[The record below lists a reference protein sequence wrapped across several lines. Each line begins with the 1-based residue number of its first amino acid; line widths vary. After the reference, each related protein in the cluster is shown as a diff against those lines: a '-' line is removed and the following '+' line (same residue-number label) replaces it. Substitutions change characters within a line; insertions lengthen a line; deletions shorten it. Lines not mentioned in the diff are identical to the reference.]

1 MKKITNN
8 YLKIVYFLVPLFI
21 FLMFTFVRTFMGI
34 YIFNLRVGEIV
45 VGFSLVVSFVLLI
58 YFLIMRKHSFV
69 QNKLSFNFGL
79 IIASFFVVL
88 IISGGGIFDLYT
100 YKSSS
105 YVWTTSIF
113 FLGILYYKYT
123 NIDIDKVLVK
133 LLNPVLFIAYLMQV
147 FIIPDTLVNFFLSIS
162 DKFEPHK
169 GSDLTLLFVITFLL
183 NDKYYKNH
191 KYFST
196 YYFLFSSLYLPFLYY
211 KSRASFIAVSMF
223 IIFQILK
230 NRKIYFKHMT
240 ILRGTIILSIAVVIF
255 LQSVFWVRQSGI
267 IVIYEARE
275 NVVKL
280 VEHRTNT
287 FVKES
292 PGLFWISDGKLR
304 TADGNLMWRLDIW
317 QDIIY
322 DLDDN
327 NKLLFGYGYE
337 DIIPVMKWENGYRL
351 GLDGLNEHVH
361 NNWFNIFARGG
372 LFQLIFYL
380 TFYYF
385 VITTYYKKQKNY
397 KILFLILPI
406 LFVSFFDSSMENS
419 HFPILYYFF
428 LGRELLVND

>member
-1 MKKITNN
+1 MKIVLNN
-8 YLKIVYFLVPLFI
+8 YLKVIYFLVPIFI

-34 YIFNLRVGEIV
+34 YIFNLRIGEIA
-45 VGFSLVVSFVLLI
+45 VGFSLVISFVLII
-58 YFLIMRKHSFV
+58 YFLIVRKDSFI
-69 QNKLSFNFGL
+69 QYKLAINFGL
-79 IIASFFVVL
+79 IILSFFIVL
-88 IISGGGIFDLYT
+88 IISGSQIFDLYT

-105 YVWTTSIF
+105 YIWTTSIF
-113 FLGILYYKYT
+113 FLGILYYKYSS
-123 NIDIDKVLVK
+123 IDMDKIPVK
-133 LLNPVLFIAYLMQV
+133 LLNPVLFVAYLMQV
-147 FIIPDTLVNFFLSIS
+147 FIIPDSLVNFFLSIS

-191 KYFST
+191 RFFST
-196 YYFLFSSLYLPFLYY
+196 YYVLFSSLYLPFLYY
-211 KSRASFIAVSMF
+211 KSRASFIAVFLF
-223 IIFQILK
+223 IIFQFLK
-230 NRKIYFKHMT
+230 NRNIYFKQT
-240 ILRGTIILSIAVVIF
+240 SLLKIALILVVSVIIF

-280 VEHRTNT
+280 VEHRTKT

-317 QDIIY
+317 QDIVY
-322 DLDDN
+322 DLSDN
-327 NKLLFGYGYE
+327 DKLLFGYGYD

-372 LFQLIFYL
+372 LFQLILYFL
-380 TFYYF
+380 FYYF
-385 VITTYYKKQKNY
+385 IVSIFYKKKKNLE
-397 KILFLILPI
+397 ILFLILPI

-428 LGRELLVND
+428 LGRELLDT

>member
-1 MKKITNN
+1 MKSVLKN
-8 YLKIVYFLVPLFI
+8 YLKVIYFLVPIFI

-34 YIFNLRVGEIV
+34 YIFNLRIGEIA
-45 VGFSLVVSFVLLI
+45 VGFSLVISFVLII
-58 YFLIMRKHSFV
+58 YFLIVRKDSFI
-69 QNKLSFNFGL
+69 QYKLAINFGL
-79 IIASFFVVL
+79 IIFSFFIVL
-88 IISGGGIFDLYT
+88 IISGSQIFDLYT

-105 YVWTTSIF
+105 YIWTTSIF
-113 FLGILYYKYT
+113 FLGILYYKYSSV
-123 NIDIDKVLVK
+123 DMDKILVK
-133 LLNPVLFIAYLMQV
+133 LLNPVLFVAYLMQV
-147 FIIPDTLVNFFLSIS
+147 FIIPDSLVNFFLSIS

-191 KYFST
+191 RFFST
-196 YYFLFSSLYLPFLYY
+196 YYVLFSSLYLPFLYY
-211 KSRASFIAVSMF
+211 KSRASFIAVFLF
-223 IIFQILK
+223 IIFQFLK
-230 NRKIYFKHMT
+230 NRNIYFKQT
-240 ILRGTIILSIAVVIF
+240 SLLKIALILVVSVIIF

-280 VEHRTNT
+280 VEHRTKT

-322 DLDDN
+322 DLSDN
-327 NKLLFGYGYE
+327 DKVLFGYGYD

-372 LFQLIFYL
+372 LFQLIFYFL
-380 TFYYF
+380 FYYF
-385 VITTYYKKQKNY
+385 IVSIFYKKKKNLE
-397 KILFLILPI
+397 ILFLILPI

-428 LGRELLVND
+428 LGRELLDT

>member
-1 MKKITNN
+1 MKSVLKN
-8 YLKIVYFLVPLFI
+8 YLKVIYFLVPIFI

-34 YIFNLRVGEIV
+34 YIFNLRIGEIA
-45 VGFSLVVSFVLLI
+45 VGFSLVISFVLII
-58 YFLIMRKHSFV
+58 YFLIVRKDSFI
-69 QNKLSFNFGL
+69 QYKLAINFGL
-79 IIASFFVVL
+79 IILSFFIVL
-88 IISGGGIFDLYT
+88 IISGSQIFDLYT

-105 YVWTTSIF
+105 YIWTTSIF
-113 FLGILYYKYT
+113 FLGILYYKYSSV
-123 NIDIDKVLVK
+123 DMDKILVK
-133 LLNPVLFIAYLMQV
+133 LLNPVLFVAYLMQV
-147 FIIPDTLVNFFLSIS
+147 FIIPDSLVNFFLSIS

-191 KYFST
+191 RFFST
-196 YYFLFSSLYLPFLYY
+196 YYVLFSSLYLPFLYY
-211 KSRASFIAVSMF
+211 KSRASFIAVFLF
-223 IIFQILK
+223 IIFQFLK
-230 NRKIYFKHMT
+230 NRNIYFKQT
-240 ILRGTIILSIAVVIF
+240 SLLKIALILVVSVIIF

-280 VEHRTNT
+280 VEHRTKT

-322 DLDDN
+322 DLSDN
-327 NKLLFGYGYE
+327 DKVLFGYGYD

-372 LFQLIFYL
+372 LFQLIFYFL
-380 TFYYF
+380 FYYF
-385 VITTYYKKQKNY
+385 IVSIFYKKKNNLE
-397 KILFLILPI
+397 ILFLILPI

-428 LGRELLVND
+428 LGRELLDT

>member
-1 MKKITNN
+1 MKSILKN
-8 YLKIVYFLVPLFI
+8 YLKVIYFLVPIFI

-34 YIFNLRVGEIV
+34 YIFNLRIGEIA
-45 VGFSLVVSFVLLI
+45 VGFSLVISFVLII
-58 YFLIMRKHSFV
+58 YFLIVRKDSFI
-69 QNKLSFNFGL
+69 QYKLAINFGL
-79 IIASFFVVL
+79 IILSFFIVL
-88 IISGGGIFDLYT
+88 IISGSQIFDLYT

-105 YVWTTSIF
+105 YIWTTSIF
-113 FLGILYYKYT
+113 FLGILYYKYSSV
-123 NIDIDKVLVK
+123 DMDKILVK
-133 LLNPVLFIAYLMQV
+133 LLNPVLFVAYLMQV
-147 FIIPDTLVNFFLSIS
+147 FIIPDSLVNFFLSIS

-191 KYFST
+191 RFFST
-196 YYFLFSSLYLPFLYY
+196 YYVLFSSLYLPFLYY
-211 KSRASFIAVSMF
+211 KSRASFIAVFLF
-223 IIFQILK
+223 IIFQFLK
-230 NRKIYFKHMT
+230 NRNIYFKQT
-240 ILRGTIILSIAVVIF
+240 SLLKIALILVVSVIIF

-280 VEHRTNT
+280 VEHRTKT

-322 DLDDN
+322 DLSDN
-327 NKLLFGYGYE
+327 DEVLFGYGYD

-372 LFQLIFYL
+372 LFQLIFYFL
-380 TFYYF
+380 FYYF
-385 VITTYYKKQKNY
+385 IVSIFYKKKKNLE
-397 KILFLILPI
+397 ILFLILPI

-428 LGRELLVND
+428 LGRELLDT

>member
-1 MKKITNN
+1 
-8 YLKIVYFLVPLFI
+8 
-21 FLMFTFVRTFMGI
+21 MGI
-34 YIFNLRVGEIV
+34 YIFNLRIGEIV
-45 VGFSLVVSFVLLI
+45 VGFSLVASLVLVI
-58 YFLIMRKHSFV
+58 YFLIVRKNSII
-69 QNKLSFNFGL
+69 QYELAINFGL
-79 IIASFFVVL
+79 IVLSFFIVL
-88 IISGGGIFDLYT
+88 IISGSQIFELYT

-105 YVWTTSIF
+105 YIWTTSIF
-113 FLGILYYKYT
+113 FLGILYYKYSSV
-123 NIDIDKVLVK
+123 DLDKILVK
-133 LLNPVLFIAYLMQV
+133 LLNPVLFVAYLMQV
-147 FIIPDTLVNFFLSIS
+147 FIIPDSLVNFFLSIS

-191 KYFST
+191 KFFST
-196 YYFLFSSLYLPFLYY
+196 YYVLFSSLYLPFLYY
-211 KSRASFIAVSMF
+211 KSRASFIAVLLF
-223 IIFQILK
+223 IIFQFLK
-230 NRKIYFKHMT
+230 NRNIYFKQT
-240 ILRGTIILSIAVVIF
+240 SPLKIILILIVSVIIF

-280 VEHRTNT
+280 VEHRTKT

-322 DLDDN
+322 DLSDN
-327 NKLLFGYGYE
+327 DKALFGYGYN

-380 TFYYF
+380 LFYYF
-385 VITTYYKKQKNY
+385 IVTIFYKKKKNLE
-397 KILFLILPI
+397 ILFLILPI

-428 LGRELLVND
+428 LGRELLDTK

>member
-147 FIIPDTLVNFFLSIS
+147 FIIHHLFRLSI
-162 DKFEPHK
+162 
-169 GSDLTLLFVITFLL
+169 IT
-183 NDKYYKNH
+183 
-191 KYFST
+191 
-196 YYFLFSSLYLPFLYY
+196 
-211 KSRASFIAVSMF
+211 
-223 IIFQILK
+223 
-230 NRKIYFKHMT
+230 
-240 ILRGTIILSIAVVIF
+240 
-255 LQSVFWVRQSGI
+255 
-267 IVIYEARE
+267 
-275 NVVKL
+275 
-280 VEHRTNT
+280 
-287 FVKES
+287 
-292 PGLFWISDGKLR
+292 
-304 TADGNLMWRLDIW
+304 
-317 QDIIY
+317 
-322 DLDDN
+322 
-327 NKLLFGYGYE
+327 
-337 DIIPVMKWENGYRL
+337 
-351 GLDGLNEHVH
+351 
-361 NNWFNIFARGG
+361 
-372 LFQLIFYL
+372 
-380 TFYYF
+380 
-385 VITTYYKKQKNY
+385 
-397 KILFLILPI
+397 
-406 LFVSFFDSSMENS
+406 
-419 HFPILYYFF
+419 
-428 LGRELLVND
+428 

>member
-1 MKKITNN
+1 MISTIKITN
-8 YLKIVYFLVPLFI
+8 
-21 FLMFTFVRTFMGI
+21 
-34 YIFNLRVGEIV
+34 
-45 VGFSLVVSFVLLI
+45 
-58 YFLIMRKHSFV
+58 
-69 QNKLSFNFGL
+69 
-79 IIASFFVVL
+79 
-88 IISGGGIFDLYT
+88 IS
-100 YKSSS
+100 
-105 YVWTTSIF
+105 V
-113 FLGILYYKYT
+113 
-123 NIDIDKVLVK
+123 
-133 LLNPVLFIAYLMQV
+133 
-147 FIIPDTLVNFFLSIS
+147 
-162 DKFEPHK
+162 H
-169 GSDLTLLFVITFLL
+169 ITFC
-183 NDKYYKNH
+183 
-191 KYFST
+191 FP
-196 YYFLFSSLYLPFLYY
+196 LYLPFLYY
-211 KSRASFIAVSMF
+211 KSRASFIGVSMF

-337 DIIPVMKWENGYRL
+337 DIIPVMKCENGYRL

-372 LFQLIFYL
+372 LFQLIFYFL
-380 TFYYF
+380 FYYF
-385 VITTYYKKQKNY
+385 IVSIFYKKKKNLE
-397 KILFLILPI
+397 ILFLILPI
-406 LFVSFFDSSMENS
+406 LFVSFSTLQWKTLTSQS
-419 HFPILYYFF
+419 YTIFF
-428 LGRELLVND
+428 LEENF

>member
-183 NDKYYKNH
+183 MI
-191 KYFST
+191 ST
-196 YYFLFSSLYLPFLYY
+196 IKITNISVYYFCFPLYIFPFYIT
-211 KSRASFIAVSMF
+211 K
-223 IIFQILK
+223 
-230 NRKIYFKHMT
+230 
-240 ILRGTIILSIAVVIF
+240 
-255 LQSVFWVRQSGI
+255 
-267 IVIYEARE
+267 
-275 NVVKL
+275 
-280 VEHRTNT
+280 VEHH
-287 FVKES
+287 
-292 PGLFWISDGKLR
+292 L
-304 TADGNLMWRLDIW
+304 
-317 QDIIY
+317 
-322 DLDDN
+322 
-327 NKLLFGYGYE
+327 LLFQCS
-337 DIIPVMKWENGYRL
+337 
-351 GLDGLNEHVH
+351 
-361 NNWFNIFARGG
+361 
-372 LFQLIFYL
+372 LFFK
-380 TFYYF
+380 F
-385 VITTYYKKQKNY
+385 
-397 KILFLILPI
+397 
-406 LFVSFFDSSMENS
+406 
-419 HFPILYYFF
+419 
-428 LGRELLVND
+428 

>member
-1 MKKITNN
+1 MKSILKN
-8 YLKIVYFLVPLFI
+8 YLKVIYFLVPIFI

-34 YIFNLRVGEIV
+34 YIFNLRIGEIA
-45 VGFSLVVSFVLLI
+45 VGFSLVISFVLII
-58 YFLIMRKHSFV
+58 YFLIVRKDSFI
-69 QNKLSFNFGL
+69 QYKLAINFGL
-79 IIASFFVVL
+79 IILSFFIVL
-88 IISGGGIFDLYT
+88 IISGSQIFDLYT

-105 YVWTTSIF
+105 YIWTTSIF
-113 FLGILYYKYT
+113 FLGILYYKYSSV
-123 NIDIDKVLVK
+123 DMDKILVK
-133 LLNPVLFIAYLMQV
+133 LLNPVLFVAYLMQV
-147 FIIPDTLVNFFLSIS
+147 FIIPDSLVNFFLSIS

-191 KYFST
+191 RFFST
-196 YYFLFSSLYLPFLYY
+196 YYVLFSSLYLPFLYY
-211 KSRASFIAVSMF
+211 KSRASFIAVFLF
-223 IIFQILK
+223 IIFQFLK
-230 NRKIYFKHMT
+230 NRNIYFKQT
-240 ILRGTIILSIAVVIF
+240 SLLKIALILVVSVIIF

-280 VEHRTNT
+280 VEHRTKT

-322 DLDDN
+322 DLSDN
-327 NKLLFGYGYE
+327 DKVLFGYGYD

-372 LFQLIFYL
+372 LFQLIFYFL
-380 TFYYF
+380 FYYF
-385 VITTYYKKQKNY
+385 IVSIFYKKKKNLE
-397 KILFLILPI
+397 ILFLILPI

-428 LGRELLVND
+428 LGRELLDT

>member
-1 MKKITNN
+1 MKSILKN
-8 YLKIVYFLVPLFI
+8 YLKVIYFLVPIFI

-34 YIFNLRVGEIV
+34 YIFNLRIGEIA
-45 VGFSLVVSFVLLI
+45 VGFSLVISFVLII
-58 YFLIMRKHSFV
+58 YFLIVRKDSFI
-69 QNKLSFNFGL
+69 QYKLAINFGL
-79 IIASFFVVL
+79 IILSFFIVL
-88 IISGGGIFDLYT
+88 IISGSQIFDLYT

-105 YVWTTSIF
+105 YIWTTSIF
-113 FLGILYYKYT
+113 FLGILYYKYSSV
-123 NIDIDKVLVK
+123 DMDKILVK
-133 LLNPVLFIAYLMQV
+133 LLNPVLFVAYLMQV
-147 FIIPDTLVNFFLSIS
+147 FIIPDSLVNFFLSIS

-191 KYFST
+191 RFFST
-196 YYFLFSSLYLPFLYY
+196 YYVLFSSLYLPFLYY
-211 KSRASFIAVSMF
+211 KSRASFIAVFLF
-223 IIFQILK
+223 IIFQFLK
-230 NRKIYFKHMT
+230 NRNIYFKQT
-240 ILRGTIILSIAVVIF
+240 SLLKIALILVVSVIIF

-280 VEHRTNT
+280 VEHRTKT

-322 DLDDN
+322 DLSDSD
-327 NKLLFGYGYE
+327 KVLFGYGYD

-372 LFQLIFYL
+372 LFQLIFYFL
-380 TFYYF
+380 FYYF
-385 VITTYYKKQKNY
+385 IVSIFYKKKKNLE
-397 KILFLILPI
+397 ILFLILPI

-419 HFPILYYFF
+419 FPFCTIFF
-428 LGRELLVND
+428 SVENF

>member
-1 MKKITNN
+1 MKSVLKN
-8 YLKIVYFLVPLFI
+8 YLKVIYFLVPIFI

-34 YIFNLRVGEIV
+34 YIFNLRIGEIA
-45 VGFSLVVSFVLLI
+45 VGFSLVISFVLII
-58 YFLIMRKHSFV
+58 YFLIVRKDSFI
-69 QNKLSFNFGL
+69 QYKLAINFGL
-79 IIASFFVVL
+79 IILSFFIVL
-88 IISGGGIFDLYT
+88 IISGSQIFDLYT

-105 YVWTTSIF
+105 YIWTTSIF
-113 FLGILYYKYT
+113 FLGILYYKYSSV
-123 NIDIDKVLVK
+123 DMDKILVK
-133 LLNPVLFIAYLMQV
+133 LLNPVLFVAYLMQV
-147 FIIPDTLVNFFLSIS
+147 FIIPDSLVNFFLSIS

-191 KYFST
+191 RFFST
-196 YYFLFSSLYLPFLYY
+196 YYVLFSSLYLPFLYY
-211 KSRASFIAVSMF
+211 KSRASFIAVFLF
-223 IIFQILK
+223 IIFQFLK
-230 NRKIYFKHMT
+230 NRNIYFKQT
-240 ILRGTIILSIAVVIF
+240 SLLKIALILVVSVIIF

-280 VEHRTNT
+280 VEHRTKT

-322 DLDDN
+322 DLSDN
-327 NKLLFGYGYE
+327 DKVLFGYGYD

-372 LFQLIFYL
+372 LFQLIFYFL
-380 TFYYF
+380 FYYF
-385 VITTYYKKQKNY
+385 IVSIFYKKKKNLE
-397 KILFLILPI
+397 ILFLILPI

-428 LGRELLVND
+428 LGRELLDT

>member
-1 MKKITNN
+1 MKSVLKN
-8 YLKIVYFLVPLFI
+8 YLKVIYFLVPIFI

-34 YIFNLRVGEIV
+34 YIFNLRIGEIA
-45 VGFSLVVSFVLLI
+45 VGFSLVISFVLII
-58 YFLIMRKHSFV
+58 YFLIVRKDSFI
-69 QNKLSFNFGL
+69 QYKLAINFGL
-79 IIASFFVVL
+79 IILSFFIVL
-88 IISGGGIFDLYT
+88 IISGSQIFDLYT

-105 YVWTTSIF
+105 YIWTTSIF
-113 FLGILYYKYT
+113 FLGILYYKYSSV
-123 NIDIDKVLVK
+123 DMDKILVK
-133 LLNPVLFIAYLMQV
+133 LLNPVLFVAYLMQV
-147 FIIPDTLVNFFLSIS
+147 FIIPDSLVNFFLSIS

-191 KYFST
+191 RFFST
-196 YYFLFSSLYLPFLYY
+196 YYVLFSSLYLPFLYY
-211 KSRASFIAVSMF
+211 KSRASFIAVFLF
-223 IIFQILK
+223 IIFQFLK
-230 NRKIYFKHMT
+230 NRNIYFKQT
-240 ILRGTIILSIAVVIF
+240 SLLKIALILVLSVIIF

-280 VEHRTNT
+280 VEHRTKT

-322 DLDDN
+322 DLSDN
-327 NKLLFGYGYE
+327 DKVLFGYGYD

-372 LFQLIFYL
+372 LFQLIFYFL
-380 TFYYF
+380 FYYF
-385 VITTYYKKQKNY
+385 IVSIFYKKKKNLE
-397 KILFLILPI
+397 ILFLILPI

-428 LGRELLVND
+428 LGRELLDT

>member
-1 MKKITNN
+1 MKSILKN
-8 YLKIVYFLVPLFI
+8 YLKVIYFLVPIFI

-34 YIFNLRVGEIV
+34 YIFNLRIGEIAV
-45 VGFSLVVSFVLLI
+45 KLSLVISFVLII
-58 YFLIMRKHSFV
+58 YFLIVRKDSFI
-69 QNKLSFNFGL
+69 QYKLAINFGL
-79 IIASFFVVL
+79 IILSFFIVL
-88 IISGGGIFDLYT
+88 IISGSQIFDLYT

-105 YVWTTSIF
+105 YIWTTSIF
-113 FLGILYYKYT
+113 FLGILYYKYSSV
-123 NIDIDKVLVK
+123 DMDKILVK
-133 LLNPVLFIAYLMQV
+133 LLNPVLFVAYLMQV
-147 FIIPDTLVNFFLSIS
+147 FIIPDSLVNFFLSIS

-191 KYFST
+191 RFFST
-196 YYFLFSSLYLPFLYY
+196 YYVLFSSLYLPFLYY
-211 KSRASFIAVSMF
+211 KSRASFIAVFLF
-223 IIFQILK
+223 IIFQFLK
-230 NRKIYFKHMT
+230 NRNIYFKQT
-240 ILRGTIILSIAVVIF
+240 SLLKIALILVVSVIIF

-280 VEHRTNT
+280 VEHRTKT

-322 DLDDN
+322 DLSDSD
-327 NKLLFGYGYE
+327 KVLFGYGYD

-372 LFQLIFYL
+372 LFQLIFYFL
-380 TFYYF
+380 FYYF
-385 VITTYYKKQKNY
+385 IVSIFYKKKKNLE
-397 KILFLILPI
+397 ILFLILPI

-428 LGRELLVND
+428 LGRELLDT

>member
-1 MKKITNN
+1 
-8 YLKIVYFLVPLFI
+8 
-21 FLMFTFVRTFMGI
+21 MGI
-34 YIFNLRVGEIV
+34 YIFNLRIGEIA
-45 VGFSLVVSFVLLI
+45 VGFSLVISFVLII
-58 YFLIMRKHSFV
+58 YFLIVRKDSFI
-69 QNKLSFNFGL
+69 QYKLAINFGL
-79 IIASFFVVL
+79 IILSFFIVL
-88 IISGGGIFDLYT
+88 IISGSQIFDLYT

-105 YVWTTSIF
+105 YIWTTSIF
-113 FLGILYYKYT
+113 FLGILYYKYSSV
-123 NIDIDKVLVK
+123 DMDKILVK
-133 LLNPVLFIAYLMQV
+133 LLNPVLFVAYLMQV
-147 FIIPDTLVNFFLSIS
+147 FIIPDSLVNFFLSIS

-191 KYFST
+191 RFFST
-196 YYFLFSSLYLPFLYY
+196 YYVLFSSLYLPFLYY
-211 KSRASFIAVSMF
+211 KSRASFIAVFLF
-223 IIFQILK
+223 IIFQFLK
-230 NRKIYFKHMT
+230 NRNIYFKQT
-240 ILRGTIILSIAVVIF
+240 SLLKIALILVVSVIIF

-280 VEHRTNT
+280 VEHRTKT

-322 DLDDN
+322 DLSDN
-327 NKLLFGYGYE
+327 DKVLFGYGYD

-372 LFQLIFYL
+372 LFQLIFYFL
-380 TFYYF
+380 FYYF
-385 VITTYYKKQKNY
+385 IVSIFYKKKKNLE
-397 KILFLILPI
+397 ILFLILPI

-428 LGRELLVND
+428 LGRELLDT